1 MSNNDTDIIV
11 FDDQIEATRDFIL
24 IFFGFLFTIYNCGLW
39 WNKFKDAYTESSYI
53 IIGNDEGIT
62 VKLLT
67 TKAKVNFT
75 ISKKLLKSLHQFIF
89 EYIRVAQFFWN
100 KSISEIESLKK
111 SLSIHIKNMARS
123 IVHNHTYPFVPV
135 RTRSLNAFIGF
146 FLHTMTFFTI

>member
-89 EYIRVAQFFWN
+89 EYIRVAQFFW
-100 KSISEIESLKK
+100 KLYIL
-111 SLSIHIKNMARS
+111 
-123 IVHNHTYPFVPV
+123 TC
-135 RTRSLNAFIGF
+135 
-146 FLHTMTFFTI
+146 

>member
-75 ISKKLLKSLHQFIF
+75 ISKKTF
-89 EYIRVAQFFWN
+89 RVCTNSF
-100 KSISEIESLKK
+100 
-111 SLSIHIKNMARS
+111 
-123 IVHNHTYPFVPV
+123 
-135 RTRSLNAFIGF
+135 LN
-146 FLHTMTFFTI
+146 T